1 MENYIYK
8 HAKESKMRQKTYR
21 TSQFFM
27 VKNKA
32 IAGKCHDS
40 NNLLTRPVP
49 TE

>member
-8 HAKESKMRQKTYR
+8 HGKESKMHQKTYR
-21 TSQFFM
+21 TGQFFM

-32 IAGKCHDS
+32 IAGKCHS
-40 NNLLTRPVP
+40 NNVLTRPVP